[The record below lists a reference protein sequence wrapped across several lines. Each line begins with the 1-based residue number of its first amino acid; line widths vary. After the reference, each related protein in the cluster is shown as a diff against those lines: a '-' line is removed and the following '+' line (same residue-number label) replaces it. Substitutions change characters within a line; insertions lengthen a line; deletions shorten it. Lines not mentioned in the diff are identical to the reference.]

1 MVEKVIKKIFERRHF
16 WRTIGFDELSEL
28 YASEFLRNLSM
39 SVIGIFVPI
48 YLYKLGFNL
57 QAIFAMQVIWAAS
70 RPIFLYIAAKSVA
83 IFGPK
88 HTMAL
93 GTLVQILYLSVL
105 ISIETAHWPL
115 ALLAVLGSLSYAL
128 YNIAIQVDFSKVKH
142 TEHGGKE
149 LSFITICERVGS
161 ALGPLAGGLIAS
173 FINPQATIFVAIIF
187 MIVSLL
193 PLFLSAEP
201 TRTKQKIV
209 LRGFPWRRHKW
220 DFVSAT
226 FFGVE
231 NVVSIVIWPLFI
243 ALTLFKTNTYASIGL
258 LVSVST
264 GTALLAIFFI
274 GRLIDNHKGGLLL
287 RVGAISNSVVHLVRP
302 FVSGPLQAIF
312 VSFVN
317 EPMTASYRMPY
328 TKGLY
333 DAADSVVGYRIV
345 YLTLVDA
352 FRMFGLFVFW
362 LSAYIASFFVSS
374 EVAILQ
380 AAFFVAAISSLG
392 ILTQRFPALKS

>member
-1 MVEKVIKKIFERRHF
+1 MVEKVIKKIFKKRHF
-16 WRTIGFDELSEL
+16 WRTVSFDELSEL

-48 YLYKLGFNL
+48 YLYKLGYNL

-70 RPIFLYIAAKSVA
+70 RPIFSYLAAKSVA

-88 HTMAL
+88 HSMAL
-93 GTLVQILYLSVL
+93 GTVVQILYLSVL
-105 ISIETAHWPL
+105 ISLENTHWPL
-115 ALLAVLGSLSYAL
+115 AFLAVLGSFSYAL

-161 ALGPLAGGLIAS
+161 ALGPLVGGLIAS
-173 FINPQATIFVAIIF
+173 FINPQATIFIAMLIMTF
-187 MIVSLL
+187 SLM

-201 TRTKQKIV
+201 TRVNQKIV
-209 LRGFPWRRHKW
+209 LKGFPWRRHKW
-220 DFVSAT
+220 DFISAS

-231 NVVSIVIWPLFI
+231 NVVSIVVWPLFI
-243 ALTLFKTNTYASIGL
+243 ALTVFITNTYASIGL

-264 GTALLAIFFI
+264 ATALLAIYFI
-274 GRLIDNHKGGLLL
+274 GRLIDNHRGGLLL
-287 RVGAISNSVVHLVRP
+287 KVGALANAIVHLVRP
-302 FVSGPLQAIF
+302 FVTGPLQAIF

-345 YLTLVDA
+345 YITLIDT
-352 FRMFGLFVFW
+352 FRMFGLLVFW
-362 LSAYIASFFVSS
+362 LFAYIASFFVSN
-374 EVAILQ
+374 EVAVLQ
-380 AAFFVAAISSLG
+380 AAFFVGAIASLG